1 MTSRTCI
8 ERIIASANTR
18 TSYYYREREREA
30 AALTMMVCVALIGL
44 LAFGCLIFKGCQP
57 SPAVADCLCEQ
68 CGQVITDADHGRCQG
83 TEVAACE

>member
-30 AALTMMVCVALIGL
+30 AALTMMVCAALIGL
-44 LAFGCLIFKGCQP
+44 CAFGCLVFKGCQP
-57 SPAVADCLCEQ
+57 SPAVADSICEQ
-68 CGQVITDADHGRCQG
+68 CGEIITDADHGRCQD
-83 TEVAACE
+83 TEVAYAR